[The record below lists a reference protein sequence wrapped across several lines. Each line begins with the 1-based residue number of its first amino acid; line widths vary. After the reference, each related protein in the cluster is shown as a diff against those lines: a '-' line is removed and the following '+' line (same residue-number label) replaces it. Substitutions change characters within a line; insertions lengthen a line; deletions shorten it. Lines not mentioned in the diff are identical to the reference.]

1 MSRPPLWR
9 ALNPTLRQLHA
20 RTGDRQPGHC
30 LPWFDSRDAIADRIH
45 YTNQIPT
52 WSEGHS
58 GRLGMNALAH
68 HQVGQG
74 NTCGQHSHSDFTTLW
89 LGALFLKQLKCIESS
104 VVGDD
109 DLRVPH
115 EPHYYATIF
124 VADANRGNARLRWR
138 VPGSG
143 EVFLA
148 SPRQRLFTFRRLAWA
163 GFRHRYPRRRF
174 FTHNILTGF

>member
-1 MSRPPLWR
+1 MSRPLLWR

-20 RTGDRQPGHC
+20 RTGDRQRGHC

-74 NTCGQHSHSDFTTLW
+74 NTCGQHSHSDFATLW
-89 LGALFLKQLKCIESS
+89 LAMPVFDTTLLTLIGISS
-104 VVGDD
+104 GIY
-109 DLRVPH
+109 L
-115 EPHYYATIF
+115 
-124 VADANRGNARLRWR
+124 
-138 VPGSG
+138 
-143 EVFLA
+143 
-148 SPRQRLFTFRRLAWA
+148 
-163 GFRHRYPRRRF
+163 GFKVSK
-174 FTHNILTGF
+174 

>member
-1 MSRPPLWR
+1 MR
-9 ALNPTLRQLHA
+9 APVIGSAATVC
-20 RTGDRQPGHC
+20 PGLIRETPSPIGC
-30 LPWFDSRDAIADRIH
+30 H

-74 NTCGQHSHSDFTTLW
+74 NICGQYSHSDFATLW

-115 EPHYYATIF
+115 EPLTC
-124 VADANRGNARLRWR
+124 DNLRC
-138 VPGSG
+138 
-143 EVFLA
+143 
-148 SPRQRLFTFRRLAWA
+148 
-163 GFRHRYPRRRF
+163 
-174 FTHNILTGF
+174 